1 MEYGDLKSAAEST
14 SSGLLLRQ
22 SLDNFYPSCYR
33 ISLADST
40 RFSQVFFKTHILL
53 LLLLGSSLYNCV
65 KMCVITQSA
74 QPNLPPQKSF
84 GLSCEDAR
92 DNDD

>member
-33 ISLADST
+33 ISSADCT
-40 RFSQVFFKTHILL
+40 RFSQ
-53 LLLLGSSLYNCV
+53 
-65 KMCVITQSA
+65 MSA
-74 QPNLPPQKSF
+74 VCLRCIFTNTDKYFVL
-84 GLSCEDAR
+84 
-92 DNDD
+92 